1 MANLEDFKRVHED
14 LVHDYAGDDRLEEFG
29 SVVESIILLAKQKE
43 RERII
48 ALLIAPK
55 KEGDL
60 IVYRWTKAG
69 SMGYAVSDRIVREFL
84 APKP

>member
-29 SVVESIILLAKQKE
+29 SVVESIILLAKQEE

-48 ALLIAPK
+48 NLLVTSDAPIWLCNLCNGNFTPLGTKQVRKAL
-55 KEGDL
+55 G
-60 IVYRWTKAG
+60 VNH
-69 SMGYAVSDRIVREFL
+69 
-84 APKP
+84 